1 MNAWFLLG
9 AAIVCEI
16 CATSSLKYSAISGN
30 KLFIIA
36 FAVLMSA
43 SFALVFQV
51 IKSIDLSI
59 AYAVWSGMGLVLV
72 GVVGF
77 VVFREEVTVLK
88 VLCMA
93 LIIIGV
99 VGLKLLSKA

>member
-1 MNAWFLLG
+1 MNAWIVLG
-9 AAIVCEI
+9 VAIACEI

-30 KLFIIA
+30 KLFIA
-36 FAVLMSA
+36 LFALFMGA
-43 SFALVFQV
+43 SFALLFQA

-59 AYAVWSGMGLVLV
+59 AYAVWSGVGLVLV

-77 VVFREEVTVLK
+77 VVFREEVSVIKL
-88 VLCMA
+88 LCMA

>member
-9 AAIVCEI
+9 FAICCEV
-16 CATSSLKYSAISGN
+16 CATTSLKYSAISGN

-43 SFALVFQV
+43 SFALVFQA
-51 IKSIDLSI
+51 IKTIDLSI
-59 AYAVWSGMGLVLV
+59 AYAVWSGVGLVLV

-77 VVFREEVTVLK
+77 VVFREEVSAVKL
-88 VLCMA
+88 LCIAM
-93 LIIIGV
+93 IIIGV